1 MFSFLLFWAFLSSS
15 LGALTSTALAPV
27 GVPLKEAALTYQ
39 LPAGWALKPAKA
51 GSRSCWQ
58 AIGPDTSVHL
68 QVCLWTDAGELGE
81 SFDEALAEWNLT
93 GPGEDGPADVDL
105 NGMEAVLAEV
115 HHGDSDD
122 ALEGLLLVCSPAES
136 VRVVVLGLY
145 PDEHEAGE
153 KLLREF
159 IGSLQPASGGVS
171 DGDDALGDESLDD
184 EDATEDDDSLS
195 GDF

>member
-15 LGALTSTALAPV
+15 LGVPDPNPSAPA

-58 AIGPDTSVHL
+58 AIGPDTSLQL

-93 GPGEDGPADVDL
+93 GPGEDGPTDVDL

-115 HHGDSDD
+115 HHGDSDET
-122 ALEGLLLVCSPAES
+122 LEGLLLVCSPAES

-145 PDEHEAGE
+145 PDEDDAGG
-153 KLLREF
+153 KLLRAF
-159 IGSLQPASGGVS
+159 IGSLQPVGGGVS
-171 DGDDALGDESLDD
+171 DGEALGDESLDD
-184 EDATEDDDSLS
+184 DDASEDDDSLS